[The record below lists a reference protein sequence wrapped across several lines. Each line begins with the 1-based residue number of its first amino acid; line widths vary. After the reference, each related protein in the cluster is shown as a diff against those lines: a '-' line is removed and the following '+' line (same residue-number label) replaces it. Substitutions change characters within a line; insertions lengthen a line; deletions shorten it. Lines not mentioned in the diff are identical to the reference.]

1 MGLTAWLEGGG
12 IPGKPRTMILQ
23 HGRLVWNAKPLILL
37 ARPEGFEPPTPRSES
52 RRFRREKSKA
62 AATYMGN
69 DGGHVAFMLQSALPR
84 RRRRTPFNASRGLR
98 QLVTAE
104 FPQRR
109 WQRVTR
115 RHVHSDRPPGALGVM
130 IREGKIAE
138 NLARSHRVRWHPK
151 VYGPKWRTAAQRL
164 VPVRK
169 V

>member
-1 MGLTAWLEGGG
+1 MGLTAWCG
-12 IPGKPRTMILQ
+12 
-23 HGRLVWNAKPLILL
+23 
-37 ARPEGFEPPTPRSES
+37 
-52 RRFRREKSKA
+52 
-62 AATYMGN
+62 
-69 DGGHVAFMLQSALPR
+69 R
-84 RRRRTPFNASRGLR
+84 RRNPWQAAYHDFATWPLGLECQTLDFVGAPGGLRTPPDQKAGVSGVKSPRQPPLTWATMAAMLHLCCNQRSHAGRRTPFNASRGLR